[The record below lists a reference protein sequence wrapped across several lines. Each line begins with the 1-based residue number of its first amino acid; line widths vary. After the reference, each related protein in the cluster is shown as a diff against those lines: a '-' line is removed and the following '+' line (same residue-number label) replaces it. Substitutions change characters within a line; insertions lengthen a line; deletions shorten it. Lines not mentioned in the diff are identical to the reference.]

1 MFNIINRFLQENRG
15 SERVTNI
22 AEEQENTGDTQSASE
37 QTETT
42 SEDLVLQESDSNLA
56 NTSNDETKALHNNDN
71 TSTQNDDRP
80 ISEGGPETDN
90 TISDEQPLTEPIT
103 SQLTESDQPMIDQ
116 QSSTEPITTQL
127 AEADQP
133 ISDDTEL
140 ELGTRSK
147 VATSTLLS
155 KIRDESAN
163 ETSCQSIAS
172 DENSNPLT
180 PTEETITNISEPYEV
195 TAYNNSVTQS
205 STADEVG
212 SADDLTE

>member
-1 MFNIINRFLQENRG
+1 M
-15 SERVTNI
+15 TNI
-22 AEEQENTGDTQSASE
+22 AEEQENTGDAQSASE

-42 SEDLVLQESDSNLA
+42 SEDLALQESDSNLA
-56 NTSNDETKALHNNDN
+56 KTCNDESNAIHNNDN
-71 TSTQNDDRP
+71 TRTQNDDRP

-90 TISDEQPLTEPIT
+90 TISDEQPSTEPIT
-103 SQLTESDQPMIDQ
+103 SQLTESDQPISDQ

-140 ELGTRSK
+140 EVGTRSK

-155 KIRDESAN
+155 KIRDEAAN

-172 DENSNPLT
+172 DEISDPQT

-195 TAYNNSVTQS
+195 TANDNSVTQW

-212 SADDLTE
+212 SADELTEKSAVLC